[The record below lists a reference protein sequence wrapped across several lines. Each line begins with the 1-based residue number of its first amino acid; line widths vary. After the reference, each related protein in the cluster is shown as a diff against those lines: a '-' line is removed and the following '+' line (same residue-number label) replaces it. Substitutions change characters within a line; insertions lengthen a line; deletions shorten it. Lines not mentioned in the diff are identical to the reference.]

1 MKRSVW
7 LILLM
12 ALLLTGCASVPTFE
26 TIGNVYTPENTPE
39 PCAYTLTLPEN
50 ASVQTIQGD
59 TGRIYFCDGYE
70 ILVET
75 LAAGNLDGTVRT
87 LSGFGL
93 RDLTVMETE
102 EKGYRCFECVWTSAG
117 EGGFQTARTKILDD
131 GLWHYCLTVMAPAEM
146 VSSLQEDWKSLFES
160 FALAQ
165 S

>member
-1 MKRSVW
+1 MKKSLW
-7 LILLM
+7 FILVI

-26 TIGNVYTPENTPE
+26 TLGNAYAPEDVPE
-39 PCAYTLTLPEN
+39 PCAYTLKLPDN
-50 ASVQTIQGD
+50 AAMATIQGD

-75 LAAGNLDGTVRT
+75 LSAGNLDGTVRT
-87 LSGFGL
+87 LSGFGVK
-93 RDLTVMETE
+93 DLTVMET
-102 EKGYRCFECVWTSAG
+102 KTQGYSCYECAWTSAG

-131 GLWHYCLTVMAPAEM
+131 GVWHYCLTVFAPAEN
-146 VSSLQEDWKSLFES
+146 VSNLQGQWQSLFDS